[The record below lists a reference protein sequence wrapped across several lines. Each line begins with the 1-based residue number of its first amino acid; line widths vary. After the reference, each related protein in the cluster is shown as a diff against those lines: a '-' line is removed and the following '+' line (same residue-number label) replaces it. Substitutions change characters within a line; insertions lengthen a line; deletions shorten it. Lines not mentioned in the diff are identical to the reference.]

1 MVKGQKSRD
10 SYIILEALTF
20 TIEAFEKLP
29 IEYRPSNSIADM
41 KRLVD
46 VLVKRDVTLA
56 QAQSLAR
63 RRLEVILTGKI
74 KPMQR

>member
-1 MVKGQKSRD
+1 MVKAQKSRD
-10 SYIILEALTF
+10 GYIILEALTF

-29 IEYRPSNSIADM
+29 LEYRPSNNIADM

-74 KPMQR
+74 KPRQR